1 MKKLWIY
8 LMTGFVFFALT
19 SCEEDESDKV
29 LDDGLTREIHEL
41 VPAEILETI
50 EGLGMPVY
58 GGGNPPSI
66 ENIYEIDPLTLLST
80 NVPGDTDPGAVF
92 ATMRSRFYQQ
102 DNSNLTIAVDYTSGG
117 ETGTGLGACIVGDNN
132 RFTVFAE
139 LNASLQEQDAELVL
153 MFSGRLV
160 SDGIEDAHV
169 ANFMI
174 ENNGGGYWIPNG
186 TGRVFRDGDGHSGIV
201 SSLKSLQVTALPGLS
216 AKQGF

>member
-19 SCEEDESDKV
+19 SCEEDKSDKV

-58 GGGNPPSI
+58 GGGNTPNI
-66 ENIYEIDPLTLLST
+66 ENIYEIDPLTLLDS
-80 NVPGDTDPGAVF
+80 NVPGDSDPGAVF

-102 DNSNLTIAVDYTSGG
+102 DNEKLTIAVDYTSGG
-117 ETGTGLGACIVGDNN
+117 ESGTGLGAFIVGDNN

-139 LNASLQEQDAELVL
+139 LNASIQGQDAELVL

-160 SDGIEDAHV
+160 SDGIENAHV
-169 ANFMI
+169 ANFML
-174 ENNGGGYWIPNG
+174 ENNEGGYWIPNG
-186 TGRVFRDGDGHSGIV
+186 TGRVFHDADGHSGIV